1 MLHSFFDLCGL
12 GIVETVYSA
21 DEVTGDPSDPL
32 ELHSLAD
39 FSVYILNLLC
49 IHYCLAYLKVS
60 GQSGASS
67 MSLLTS
73 SNTAK

>member
-1 MLHSFFDLCGL
+1 MLHSFFYLCGL
-12 GIVETVYSA
+12 SIVETVYRA

-32 ELHSLAD
+32 ELHALAD
-39 FSVYILNLLC
+39 LAVYILDLLC
-49 IHYCLAYLKVS
+49 IHDCLAYLKVS

-73 SNTAK
+73 SNTAR